1 MKPWTNEFI
10 ELAIA
15 SEALRFGNFKLKSG
29 RMSPYFFNA
38 GQFNDGNT
46 LARLADCYADAIAD
60 AMKHDEL
67 QFDLLFGPA
76 YKGIPL
82 AAVVAVSLMRRHGLN
97 VPVAYNRKEAKAHG
111 EGGLMVG
118 AKIQGRVLILDDV
131 LSGGTA
137 FNECR
142 PLIERCGGTVVGLI
156 VGLDRQERAR
166 HSDDSASGKIMATGA
181 KVIAVAALSDLIANL
196 TEQLEQSTNS
206 SQDHAENLSA
216 MLEFQSKYGV
226 QSGPV

>member
-1 MKPWTNEFI
+1 MKPWTKQFI

-15 SEALRFGNFKLKSG
+15 SEALRFGDFTLKSG
-29 RMSPYFFNA
+29 RKSPYFFNA
-38 GQFNDGNT
+38 GQFNDGRT
-46 LARLADCYADAIAD
+46 LALLADCYADAMAHAIE
-60 AMKHDEL
+60 HEGL
-67 QFDLLFGPA
+67 EFDLLFGPA

-111 EGGLMVG
+111 EGGMMVG
-118 AKIQGRVLILDDV
+118 AAIRGRVLILDDV

-142 PLIERCGGTVVGLI
+142 PLIEQCGGSVVGLI

-166 HSDDSASGKIMATGA
+166 HSALSASETIMATGA
-181 KVIAVAALSDLIANL
+181 KVIAVAALEDLI
-196 TEQLEQSTNS
+196 EQLEQTMDG
-206 SQDHAENLSA
+206 SQDQSEKLSA
-216 MLEFQSKYGV
+216 MLAFQSEYGV
-226 QSGPV
+226 QPGPA